1 MLITKQEQL
10 DSLKKIGKIV
20 ANALQAMGKAL
31 EPGMTTKELD
41 AIGQAYLEKCGARS
55 APILVYQFPGHTC
68 ISINHHVAH
77 GIPGDTPIRAGDMVN
92 IDVSAELNGFF
103 GDTGA
108 SFLVP
113 PNTYMQKKVAA
124 ACKRAL
130 RYAMGNVKAGLP
142 LNIIGKSV
150 QEIAH
155 KENLTIIEN
164 LASHGVG
171 SALHEEPK
179 TIPNYYD
186 PQDKRILKQGMVIT
200 IEPFLSN
207 GATWTKKA
215 DDDWTLYTEDKY
227 VTAQYEHSMVITKG
241 QPIILTQPDE
251 N

>member
-10 DSLKKIGKIV
+10 DGLKKIGKIV
-20 ANALQAMGKAL
+20 ANALQTMGRAI
-31 EPGMTTKELD
+31 EPGITTKELD
-41 AIGQAYLEKCGARS
+41 AIGKTYLEKFGARS

-77 GIPGDTPIRAGDMVN
+77 GIPNDTKICTGDMVN

-113 PNTYMQKKVAA
+113 PNTFMQKKVAA
-124 ACKRAL
+124 ACKKAL
-130 RYAMGNVKAGLP
+130 RHSISNVRAGQP
-142 LNIIGKSV
+142 LNIIGKCIEEV
-150 QEIAH
+150 AEQEG
-155 KENLTIIEN
+155 LTIIEN

-186 PQDKRILKQGMVIT
+186 SGDKRILKQGMVIT
-200 IEPFLSN
+200 IEPFISN
-207 GATWTKKA
+207 GATWTQKA
-215 DDDWTLYTEDKY
+215 DDNWTLYTEDKY
-227 VTAQYEHSMVITKG
+227 ITAQYEHSMVITKG

-251 N
+251 